1 MPRQREYSERLFDE
15 VPCWISVQDQ
25 TTVIVCGFTEPG
37 AAARLAAAW
46 PRLDDLSKRYGLDLR
61 GFARD
66 FQWAADVAPLLE

>member
-1 MPRQREYSERLFDE
+1 MVFGSP
-15 VPCWISVQDQ
+15 
-25 TTVIVCGFTEPG
+25 EPG
-37 AAARLAAAW
+37 AAARLDAAR